1 MNKLT
6 IRDIEVSGKRVL
18 VRADFN
24 VPLDEET
31 GAITDDSRIRATLP
45 TIKYLIDRGARVIL
59 CSHLGRPKGTVVE
72 KLRLTIVAQRLSQ
85 ILGQKVEAATDCIGP
100 DVEKAVEKLRGGDV
114 LLLENLRF
122 HPEEEE
128 NDASFAQALAR
139 LADVYVNDAFGASHR
154 SHASI
159 VGVANYLPAVAGLLV
174 EKEIKVLEGI
184 LANPVHPFAEL
195 AGGAKVSDKIGV
207 LENTMDKVDCLL
219 IGGGMAATFLKAKS
233 HQVGS
238 SLVEDGKL
246 DFAAKL
252 MKDAP
257 QRGVRLLLPVDVVI
271 ADTLGAEAKVR
282 TVSVKD
288 IEPDWKIVDI
298 GPRTVSNFSEELK
311 RCKTIFWNGPMGIY
325 EIPQFAR
332 GTQAMARLLA
342 SLKATTIIGG
352 GSTAEVVTE
361 MKLADKMTFVSTGG
375 GASLRFLGG
384 ETLPG
389 VEVLLNREG

>member
-59 CSHLGRPKGTVVE
+59 CSHLGRPKGTAVE

-100 DVEKAVEKLRGGDV
+100 DIEKAVEKLRGGDV

-233 HQVGS
+233 HQVGL

-271 ADTLGAEAKVR
+271 ADTVSAEAKVK
-282 TVSVKD
+282 VISVKD
-288 IEPDWKIVDI
+288 IEPDWRIVDI
-298 GPRTVSNFSEELK
+298 GPQTITNFSEELK

-325 EIPQFAR
+325 EIPQFAQ

-342 SLKATTIIGG
+342 GLKVTTIIGG

-384 ETLPG
+384 GRLPG
-389 VEVLLNREG
+389 VEALLDREG